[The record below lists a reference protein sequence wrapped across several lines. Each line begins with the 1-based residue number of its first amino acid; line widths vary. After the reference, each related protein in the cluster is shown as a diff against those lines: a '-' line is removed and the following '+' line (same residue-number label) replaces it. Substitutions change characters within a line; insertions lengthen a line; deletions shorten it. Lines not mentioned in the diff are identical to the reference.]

1 MKLKPKYIILMFFIL
16 PIFAD
21 VDYNSEIQPIFYGRC
36 TMCHG
41 ASGGLSLV
49 TYDNVMNG
57 GNSGEVVIPYDSQ
70 SSLLW
75 QYIDSGFMPPNNVDL
90 TINEIE
96 LIAQWIDEGALS
108 EANTQITGDV
118 NDDGF
123 VNIQDIIITINIIL
137 ELGEYNDLADINND
151 GVINIL
157 DIIELV
163 NIILEI

>member
-1 MKLKPKYIILMFFIL
+1 MFFIL

-75 QYIDSGFMPPNNVDL
+75 QYIDSGFMPPNNNDL
-90 TINEIE
+90 TIAQVE
-96 LIAQWIDEGALS
+96 LIAQWIDEGALP
-108 EANTQITGDV
+108 EADTPIAGDV
-118 NDDGF
+118 NDDGV
-123 VNIQDIIITINIIL
+123 VNIQDIIIAINIIL
-137 ELGEYNDLADINND
+137 ESGEYNNLADINND
-151 GVINIL
+151 GVINVL
-157 DIIELV
+157 DIVELV
-163 NIILEI
+163 NIVLSV